1 MSDVASTQD
10 QRRPDVHHAQA
21 TRRLLI
27 PVKNADDAARA
38 VGYAIRRRAEG
49 MGVTVCLLH
58 VEESPSQWQALIG
71 GYGAHAEKRRR
82 SHDVFAGAMRMLEGL
97 DIEFAAYLRSG
108 PVVFAILDAA
118 EELDCDEIVVPA
130 PGEGLF
136 RLLSREIVATLL
148 ARQRA
153 VPVVAVTKRGVAV
166 A

>member
-1 MSDVASTQD
+1 MSDVVAMQEESSARAQ
-10 QRRPDVHHAQA
+10 HAPA

-49 MGVTVCLLH
+49 TGVTACLLH
-58 VEESPSQWQALIG
+58 VEESLSQWQALIG
-71 GYGAHAEKRRR
+71 GHGAHAEKRRR

-136 RLLSREIVATLL
+136 RLLSRDIVTTLL